1 MDFEKK
7 LNRLESIVE
16 KMESGD
22 LSLDASMKLFEEG
35 VSLSRDCQAQ
45 LSVAEEKV
53 KVLLSVGPDGHAV
66 TRDFNSIDNELDSDP
81 GGEPDSGLEGRE
93 DEG

>member
-45 LSVAEEKV
+45 LSIAEEKV
-53 KVLLSVGPDGHAV
+53 KVLLSVGPDGQAV
-66 TRDFNSIDNELDSDP
+66 TRDFNSTGSESDNE
-81 GGEPDSGLEGRE
+81 SGSSE